1 MPAAT
6 TDVIDALVGSL
17 GNLVHAATSNK
28 TVLQQLTAANLAFI
42 TTGSTLMIANKKF
55 TKTVSIFNLP
65 PNIRSGYAGRGD
77 AFPEPS
83 GTITVGHTDT
93 RPHTTSRPVLQHTGF
108 QVTMCQQR

>member
-17 GNLVHAATSNK
+17 DNLVHAATSNK

-93 RPHTTSRPVLQHTGF
+93 RPSTTARPALQRTGF
-108 QVTMCQQR
+108 QVTMCQQW